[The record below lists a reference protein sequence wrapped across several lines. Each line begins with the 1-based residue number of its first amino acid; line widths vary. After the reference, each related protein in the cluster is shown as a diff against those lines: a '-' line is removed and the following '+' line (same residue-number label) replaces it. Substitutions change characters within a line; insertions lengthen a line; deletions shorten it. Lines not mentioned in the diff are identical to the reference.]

1 MILRSTNWISA
12 DTALRRA
19 SRSTK
24 ARRGI
29 TLMEVLVALVIL
41 LFSCIAIYQLVSMGT
56 DRAIDVKYYARA
68 SMLCQSKLEELKFG
82 AEPLTGGGPTA
93 FKEDGDADY
102 QYEIHVESGEI
113 DELRLKKVRV
123 TVKREKTDGRAVEV
137 SLSCLILD
145 PTFRGTTFD
154 KLNTSSSGGTTG
166 GQMP

>member
-1 MILRSTNWISA
+1 MILRSTNWVSA

-19 SRSTK
+19 SLSTK

-102 QYEIHVESGEI
+102 QYEIHVENGEI
-113 DELRLKKVRV
+113 DGLKKVRV
-123 TVKREKTDGRAVEV
+123 TVKREKTDGRTVEV
-137 SLSCLILD
+137 SLGRLVLD

>member
-1 MILRSTNWISA
+1 MILRPIKRC
-12 DTALRRA
+12 RR
-19 SRSTK
+19 
-24 ARRGI
+24 RRGI
-29 TLMEVLVALVIL
+29 TLMEVLVALIIL
-41 LFSCIAIYQLVSMGT
+41 LFSCVAIYQLVSMGT

-82 AEPLTGGGPTA
+82 AEPMTGGGPTA

-102 QYEIHVESGEI
+102 QYEIHVENGEI
-113 DELRLKKVRV
+113 DGLKKVRV

-137 SLSCLILD
+137 SLSRLVLD

-154 KLNTSSSGGTTG
+154 KLNTSSSGTTG

>member
-1 MILRSTNWISA
+1 
-12 DTALRRA
+12 
-19 SRSTK
+19 
-24 ARRGI
+24 
-29 TLMEVLVALVIL
+29 MEVLVALIIL

-82 AEPLTGGGPTA
+82 AEPMTGGGPTA

-102 QYEIHVESGEI
+102 QYEIHVENGEI
-113 DELRLKKVRV
+113 DGLKKVRV

-137 SLSCLILD
+137 SLSRLVLD

-166 GQMP
+166 GTMP